1 MPRLHETIETSLP
14 AEEAFAYIADFANSQ
29 HWDPGVATA
38 ERIDPGPVG
47 LGARYN
53 VGVLLRGKVSP
64 MEYRITTY
72 EPSTRVILTGEG
84 SNVSAVDEIRFEP
97 IETGTQID
105 YTADIHLG
113 GWMRLVEPFAG
124 GAFDKLAKDAL
135 GGMKK
140 TLDERAKASAR

>member
-1 MPRLHETIETSLP
+1 
-14 AEEAFAYIADFANSQ
+14 
-29 HWDPGVATA
+29 VATA

-53 VGVLLRGKVSP
+53 VGVLLRGKTSP

-97 IETGTQID
+97 IPTGTRID
-105 YTADIHLG
+105 YTADINLG
-113 GWMRLVEPFAG
+113 GWMRLVQPFAG
-124 GAFDKLAKDAL
+124 GAFDKLAKDAV

-140 TLDERAKASAR
+140 TLDERAKAAVR